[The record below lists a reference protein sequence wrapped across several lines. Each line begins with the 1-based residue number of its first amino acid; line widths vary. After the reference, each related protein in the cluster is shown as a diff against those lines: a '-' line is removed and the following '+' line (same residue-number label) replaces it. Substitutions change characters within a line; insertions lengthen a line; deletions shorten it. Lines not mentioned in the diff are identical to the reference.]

1 MKLISIEAQSHS
13 NAVRSNCPSRR
24 MSAVCFVALCGTL
37 PFGQA
42 TAAKFG
48 GGTIPPNLAAALS
61 KPASAQPKAAVK
73 APAPKVT
80 AKPVAKPANP
90 SPLRVT
96 TGGVRHGLSSI
107 PPNPSSQTV
116 RAPAPAPA
124 PAVAAPAP
132 APAPKPSIAASAPAP
147 TPIPAAAAPA
157 PQADSSPARAGE
169 VAKERPAPPSAVAER
184 PAPSTAASASSAPAP
199 AAAVASKAPAI
210 DKPVRTEYIN
220 GSDGHQITITY
231 VQRPDGTIYKTAV
244 SPAAFPPPN
253 ASAARTAPSPA
264 QPTQRA
270 STAPVPSDTKSTA
283 SVSQSNTG
291 ASGTRNT
298 AASEPIKLA
307 YAPSASATD
316 RSPAPAD
323 GLRHDR
329 GVIPPDTS
337 SPVRTGEAGSFTV
350 MVPDTSAAEQDRGGE
365 LRARPPRQGMDVVDR
380 RIGEFDAT
388 PAAPGT
394 VQEASTAD
402 TALRY
407 SPGQAR
413 AAASMSVAQPA
424 GDEQATPRSRRSR
437 LASASSAKRSAV
449 AARAKP
455 VQPLLFGRVTR
466 ASFALARLE
475 AAATVTRGVRLA
487 ANPTPAVP
495 AGRPGVVSGR
505 GIAQTADLGRGSP
518 TYGAATDVFASAG
531 ELSEPPPAV
540 ACKPKKKSS
549 RHAAL
554 RHQGRSRAAATAC
567 S

>member
-1 MKLISIEAQSHS
+1 MKLISIAAQSHS
-13 NAVRSNCPSRR
+13 NAVRSNCTSRR

-42 TAAKFG
+42 IAAKFG

-61 KPASAQPKAAVK
+61 KPASTQPKVAVK

-147 TPIPAAAAPA
+147 TPMPAAAAPA

-169 VAKERPAPPSAVAER
+169 VATER

-210 DKPVRTEYIN
+210 DKPVRTEYIK

-270 STAPVPSDTKSTA
+270 GTAPVPSDTKSTA
-283 SVSQSNTG
+283 SVISQSNTG
-291 ASGTRNT
+291 ASGARNT

-307 YAPSASATD
+307 NAPSASATD
-316 RSPAPAD
+316 RSPAPVD
-323 GLRHDR
+323 SLRHDR

-337 SPVRTGEAGSFTV
+337 SPARTGEAGNITV
-350 MVPDTSAAEQDRGGE
+350 MLPDTSAAEQDRGGE
-365 LRARPPRQGMDVVDR
+365 VRARPPRQGMDIVDR
-380 RIGEFDAT
+380 RIGEFDAA

-413 AAASMSVAQPA
+413 AAAGRSVAQPA
-424 GDEQATPRSRRSR
+424 DDEQATPRSRRSR
-437 LASASSAKRSAV
+437 LASASSAKRSAL

-531 ELSEPPPAV
+531 ELSEPPAAV